1 MKKVNIVFGLSLF
14 KKINA
19 TTSPD
24 YNDNNYN
31 NYNKKHYPLKLPFLH
46 ITGSGQPFVW
56 LHGMLN
62 SVKSDSVYSLIDFES
77 IQDQVSVVRYDYC
90 DKSLDGDYSWPA
102 LTNELISVLDA
113 QKYDKVL
120 MGGLSMGAGTAIH
133 AAVRFPERVKA
144 LILVTPPPAWEKREK
159 IKKVYRKIIAK
170 IKGDTIPVFL
180 KRIIEMNQDTPD
192 FFERNYPGTG
202 KRLLQYRLS
211 FEPQYYSQIYLG
223 GAASDF
229 PSREQIAKTDVPTL
243 IVALPDDT
251 NHPLETAQEL
261 NNLIK
266 RSELMIISNLDD
278 YKNLQLR
285 VHDFLAMHRL
295 ANKS

>member
-1 MKKVNIVFGLSLF
+1 M
-14 KKINA
+14 
-19 TTSPD
+19 TTTTTITT
-24 YNDNNYN
+24 
-31 NYNKKHYPLKLPFLH
+31 NKTTPLKLPFLH
-46 ITGSGQPFVW
+46 ITGSGQPFIW

-62 SVKSDSVYSLIDFES
+62 SVESDSVYSLIDFNS
-77 IQDQVSVVRYDYC
+77 IQEQVSVVRYNYC
-90 DKSLDGDYSWPA
+90 DKSVNGDYSWPA
-102 LTNELISVLDA
+102 LTDELMGILDA
-113 QKYDKVL
+113 HQYDKVL

-144 LILVTPPPAWEKREK
+144 LILVTPPPAWENREK
-159 IKKVYRKIIAK
+159 VKTVYRKIIAK

-192 FFERNYPGTG
+192 FFELNFPGTSR
-202 KRLLQYRLS
+202 RLLQFRLS

-229 PSREQIAKTDVPTL
+229 PSREQIAKIDVPTL

-266 RSELMIISNLDD
+266 RSELMIISNFDD
-278 YKNLQLR
+278 YKKLQIK
-285 VHDFLAMHRL
+285 VNDFLATHRL

>member
-1 MKKVNIVFGLSLF
+1 M
-14 KKINA
+14 
-19 TTSPD
+19 P
-24 YNDNNYN
+24 
-31 NYNKKHYPLKLPFLH
+31 KLT
-46 ITGSGQPFVW
+46 IQGEGQPFIW

-62 SVKSDSVYSLIDFES
+62 SVESDSVYSLIDFES

-90 DKSLDGDYSWPA
+90 DKSVNGDYSWPT
-102 LTNELISVLDA
+102 LTDELIGILDA
-113 QKYDKVL
+113 QKYEKAIL
-120 MGGLSMGAGTAIH
+120 GGLSMGAGTAIH

-159 IKKVYRKIIAK
+159 VKTVYRKIIAK
-170 IKGDTIPVFL
+170 LKGDTIPVFL
-180 KRIIEMNQDTPD
+180 KRIIEMNQDTPG

-202 KRLLQYRLS
+202 ERLLQYRLS
-211 FEPQYYSQIYLG
+211 FEPQYYSQIYCG

-229 PSREQIAKTDVPTL
+229 PSREQIAKIDVPTL
-243 IVALPDDT
+243 IVALPDDF

-278 YKNLQLR
+278 YKKLQIR
-285 VHDFLAMHRL
+285 VHDFLSMHMP